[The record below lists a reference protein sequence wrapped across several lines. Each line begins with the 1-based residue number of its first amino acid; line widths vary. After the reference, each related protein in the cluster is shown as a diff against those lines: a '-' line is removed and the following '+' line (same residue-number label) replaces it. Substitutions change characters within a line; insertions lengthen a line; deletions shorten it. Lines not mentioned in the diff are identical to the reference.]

1 MLCWSTCC
9 HKLRPQFWV
18 SNLRGSRLKQ
28 QAVATHV
35 WRLIHTSSKT
45 GFYYCLGHPGTIRRL
60 ERFAIFVSIWGTHKY
75 SLQGW
80 TDQYGTVHNTQRY
93 VDDLYRPCMI
103 VIDGKSG
110 DASPLLKPYQKP
122 HVRTSRCMA
131 EVLTE
136 VPPLSWPL
144 IYDAINISTMNPI
157 YWSYSSTWLTMGYQL
172 VCIPLCYV
180 PCWDIILHQCISIC
194 NLYAVCVLMV
204 T

>member
-1 MLCWSTCC
+1 MGNTQKIQLTRGKWWEPWINYPTFVRFYCWLSMFI
-9 HKLRPQFWV
+9 L
-18 SNLRGSRLKQ
+18 
-28 QAVATHV
+28 
-35 WRLIHTSSKT
+35 
-45 GFYYCLGHPGTIRRL
+45 
-60 ERFAIFVSIWGTHKY
+60 
-75 SLQGW
+75 W
-80 TDQYGTVHNTQRY
+80 TEQYGTVHNTQRY
-93 VDDLYRPCMI
+93 FDDLYRPCMM

-110 DASPLLKPYQKP
+110 DASPLLKPYQKN

-172 VCIPLCYV
+172 VCIALCYV